1 MTLKDSVQTAI
12 LVVGFFSLLVF
23 GASYYFVLI
32 DPDSS
37 NYPLKEALSITASF
51 FGGFATLTAAYIASK
66 LFNDWKHEYNKNT
79 ENEYL
84 KSALNYIREIQV
96 IEKQCRIA
104 LELSDFSLKYGI
116 LKSLD
121 NITLDKNNNKLVLLL
136 NEYCQLFKDDEFKKT
151 IEYYDKF
158 GLQYTV
164 ILSTIKHMPPYIEL
178 SPVHILFLKNLL
190 DTTVQINGKNYK
202 YKNIFN
208 GIDITNIQKEIFNR
222 IFAK

>member
-136 NEYCQLFKDDEFKKT
+136 NEYCKLIKDDDFKE
-151 IEYYDKF
+151 ILESYNKF
-158 GLQYTV
+158 GLEYTF
-164 ILSTIKHMPPYIEL
+164 ILSTIKTTLQNVQLNQI
-178 SPVHILFLKNLL
+178 HIKFLENFLN
-190 DTTVQINGKNYK
+190 TTVQINGKDYK
-202 YKNIFN
+202 YKNIFH
-208 GIDITNIQKEIFNR
+208 GLDITDIQNEIINR
-222 IFAK
+222 VYVK

>member
-84 KSALNYIREIQV
+84 KSALNHIREIQV

-104 LELSDFSLKYGI
+104 LELSDFSLKYEI

-151 IEYYDKF
+151 IEDYDKF

-164 ILSTIKHMPPYIEL
+164 ILSTIKHMPPYVEL
-178 SPVHILFLKNLL
+178 SEVHILFLEKFL
-190 DTTVQINGKNYK
+190 DTIVQINGKNYK